1 MNTQAMTNPGGER
14 KTSAAASMPERE
26 PGQPDG
32 VADDA
37 EPGHEPRTW
46 RAWRPSRRQ
55 VLSHAVAVAGALVVG
70 EIGGAKFERLR
81 QAAVPPPLPPSRV
94 LLDDASEL
102 DATVVRGITFAGDST
117 ERTAQRMIP
126 LLQSISRGT
135 DPPMVVSGAR
145 HSMGGHSLLSG
156 GWVMDALPM
165 NSVAV
170 NAAAGTVRV
179 GGGATWKDVI
189 AVLNAAGFA
198 PKVMQSN
205 HDFTVGGSLSVNC
218 HGWHTNSQPIAS
230 TVQRLRVLTAD
241 RKITT
246 CSREVNPRLLSLALG
261 GYGMFGIILEADL
274 AVVPNVMLKPA
285 FAVVPTK
292 EYATA
297 FAQRVYTT
305 GSRVEMAYG
314 RLSVDPHSFL
324 EQAIIGTYIPI
335 EQTRGQVLPVKPE
348 AHNNL
353 RRAIFGNSVGSDT
366 GKSLRWLLEKRLNP
380 MLAEPVSRNSILSA
394 PVNILSDTDP
404 NTVYILHEYF
414 VPQDRLWEFIQS
426 ARTIIRA
433 AEANLLNVTVR
444 DVRQDQRSTLAYAR
458 QDVFGLV
465 MTFVQQKTP
474 AGETQMRDLT
484 RHLIDA
490 ALGSGGT
497 YYLPYRPHATLQ
509 QFRRAYPAWTIAL
522 QAKAQYDPDGLFR
535 NTFYDRYIAG

>member
-1 MNTQAMTNPGGER
+1 MTDPGGEST
-14 KTSAAASMPERE
+14 TSVALTPDGEPDHPEAAADE
-26 PGQPDG
+26 
-32 VADDA
+32 A
-37 EPGHEPRTW
+37 EPGPQPRQR
-46 RAWRPSRRQ
+46 RAWLPSRRQ
-55 VLSHAVAVAGALVVG
+55 VLSHGVAVAGALVVG
-70 EIGGAKFERLR
+70 EIAGARFERLR
-81 QAAVPPPLPPSRV
+81 QAAVPPPVPPSRV

-102 DATVVRGITFAGDST
+102 DATVVRGVTFAAETS
-117 ERTAQRMIP
+117 EQTAQRLIP
-126 LLQSISRGT
+126 LLQSIAGGSE
-135 DPPMVVSGAR
+135 PSMVVSGAR

-189 AVLNAAGFA
+189 GVLNAAGFA

-230 TVQRLRVLTAD
+230 TVQSLRLLTAD

-246 CSREVNPRLLSLALG
+246 CSPEVNPRLLSLVLG
-261 GYGMFGIILEADL
+261 GYGMFGIILEAEL
-274 AVVPNVMLKPA
+274 AVVPNVMLEPA

-297 FAQRVYTT
+297 FAERVYTPQ
-305 GSRVEMAYG
+305 SRVEMAYG

-324 EQAIIGTYIPI
+324 DEAIIGTYVPI
-335 EQTRGQVLPVKPE
+335 EQTRGRVLPVKPE

-380 MLAEPVSRNSILSA
+380 RLAGPVSRNSILSA
-394 PVNILSDTDP
+394 PVSVLSDPDP
-404 NTVYILHEYF
+404 DTVYILHEYF
-414 VPQDRLWEFIQS
+414 VPQRRLWEFVQS
-426 ARTIIRA
+426 ARPIIRA
-433 AEANLLNVTVR
+433 AGANLLNVTVR
-444 DVRQDQRSTLAYAR
+444 DVRQDHRSTLAYAR

-497 YYLPYRPHATLQ
+497 FYLPYRPHATLE
-509 QFRRAYPAWTIAL
+509 QFRRAYPAWADAA
-522 QAKAQYDPDGLFR
+522 QAKTQYDPDGLFR
-535 NTFYDRYIAG
+535 NTFYDKYLAG